1 MRISDWSSDVCSS
14 DLAVSSV
21 IVSTAFLEATINELF
36 SDCAD
41 AHSTERIAALQ
52 TKHLMGRLWEKG
64 IPRTAAYPILDK
76 YEIALELNDKSPID
90 SGTNPYQDVK
100 LLVELRNALIHYE
113 PETIVGHSGHEVPK
127 LHKFQKRFAGKFDAN
142 PLTGAGNPFYPD
154 KILGAGC
161 AKWVVKAA
169 VAFTDEFFQRLRIS
183 PTYDRKSVV

>member
-113 PETIVGHSGHEVPK
+113 PRSEEHTSE
-127 LHKFQKRFAGKFDAN
+127 LQS
-142 PLTGAGNPFYPD
+142 LM
-154 KILGAGC
+154 
-161 AKWVVKAA
+161 
-169 VAFTDEFFQRLRIS
+169 RIS
-183 PTYDRKSVV
+183 YAVFCLQQKKQK

>member
-1 MRISDWSSDVCSS
+1 MRSSDWSSDVCSS
-14 DLAVSSV
+14 DL
-21 IVSTAFLEATINELF
+21 
-36 SDCAD
+36 D

-142 PLTGAGNPFYPD
+142 PLTGAGNPFSPD
-154 KILGAGC
+154 KILRSEEH
-161 AKWVVKAA
+161 
-169 VAFTDEFFQRLRIS
+169 TS
-183 PTYDRKSVV
+183 

>member
-64 IPRTAAYPILDK
+64 IPRTAAYPILDN
-76 YEIALELNDKSPID
+76 YEIALELYDKAPID

-100 LLVELRNALIHYE
+100 QLEIGRASCRERVCQY
-113 PETIVGHSGHEVPK
+113 V
-127 LHKFQKRFAGKFDAN
+127 
-142 PLTGAGNPFYPD
+142 
-154 KILGAGC
+154 
-161 AKWVVKAA
+161 
-169 VAFTDEFFQRLRIS
+169 
-183 PTYDRKSVV
+183 